1 MIDALIH
8 TAVRILIGW
17 LLIDRVPAWLNIRG
31 IVATILKVIGVLIIS
46 VPYYTGFKNTH
57 NWLFN
62 NKRQLR
68 LFYRQQIY
76 MATYPIIQK
85 NKRL

>member
-31 IVATILKVIGVLIIS
+31 IIATILKVIGVLIIIS
-46 VPYYTGFKNTH
+46 ALLD
-57 NWLFN
+57 W
-62 NKRQLR
+62 
-68 LFYRQQIY
+68 I
-76 MATYPIIQK
+76 
-85 NKRL
+85 